1 MGILKVFA
9 EVVPFTFP
17 SFGFHLW
24 SNLLGKLLVIHHAHD
39 HVDRGLR
46 EDFHTILDWRKPL
59 LIQDLIKNPY

>member
-39 HVDRGLR
+39 HVDGGLR
-46 EDFHTILDWRKPL
+46 EDFHPVIDRHNLSLNIELREKPV
-59 LIQDLIKNPY
+59 